1 MLWTR
6 IPGWALF
13 PRFLYKHPC
22 CTSCP
27 QEHMVGKMQELKDK
41 ADDVRNRLGTAN
53 RDLMNYL
60 DEDIDK
66 LQDKIKDEEH
76 VPPTLTE
83 TC

>member
-1 MLWTR
+1 
-6 IPGWALF
+6 
-13 PRFLYKHPC
+13 
-22 CTSCP
+22 
-27 QEHMVGKMQELKDK
+27 MVGKMQELKDK